1 MSHTALLAAIL
12 GEVGASDYLQSF
24 VNDDQDDDCI
34 GSYRKSDKVSRDY
47 GLPPQLAST
56 FVSMCRAAL
65 IVQKF
70 KKSSGSSGAKSAMLA
85 AILDEVGASDYLQA
99 FVNDDQDDDCV
110 GSYKK
115 SDKVSRDYGLPPQL
129 ASTFVSMCRSIVSM
143 QHIIATIGTSATPP
157 SAVSRCTEVVVS
169 RPQQLTSLA
178 DSERDR
184 PLVHTP
190 PQSHPQQPFFSF
202 GASANQTRSHEP
214 QAAQGDEANS
224 PTMGARISAA
234 AGTIAKLFKTRIAE
248 IRSRKS
254 QFNSRSSES
263 FHSGTRATETAASR
277 HQFAPGI
284 SDLQVAVTSLVGALP
299 PSHSQY
305 SVEMSI
311 LDFAILTQQLITT
324 PPHDQITVACCHRL
338 TPRIRTHVRLGS
350 KFSSI
355 ALLNPK
361 SAVVQVWYMPLLRA
375 IRIRSTVFL
384 QTKRFHF
391 LFRSGRI
398 ALIWLS

>member
-12 GEVGASDYLQSF
+12 DEVGASDYLQAF

-34 GSYRKSDKVSRDY
+34 GSYRKSEKVSRDY

-115 SDKVSRDYGLPPQL
+115 SEKVSRDYGLPPQL

-143 QHIIATIGTSATPP
+143 QHIIASIGTSATPP

-169 RPQQLTSLA
+169 RPQQLTSSA
-178 DSERDR
+178 DGERDR
-184 PLVHTP
+184 PLAHTP

-202 GASANQTRSHEP
+202 GANQTRSHEIL
-214 QAAQGDEANS
+214 AAQEDEANS

-234 AGTIAKLFKTRIAE
+234 AGTIAKLFKTRITE

-254 QFNSRSSES
+254 LLNSRSSES
-263 FHSGTRATETAASR
+263 LHSGTRATETAASR
-277 HQFAPGI
+277 HQFASGI

-311 LDFAILTQQLITT
+311 LDFAVLTQQLITS

-338 TPRIRTHVRLGS
+338 APRIRTHIRLGS
-350 KFSSI
+350 KFSSL

-361 SAVVQVWYMPLLRA
+361 SAVVQVWHSALLHC
-375 IRIRSTVFL
+375 FL
-384 QTKRFHF
+384 HTKRFHF
-391 LFRSGRI
+391 LFRSGQS